1 MVFKGDIR
9 VIKADIPA
17 FINKRKWSTIR
28 EKMFTFLLTFFQ
40 GLCLKSHKD
49 KIAILNRREN
59 MRHKGRKRKLLMSG
73 FVTLALAVV
82 ILVTYIIGQNTGQ
95 KAVLAEAFVDKVS
108 DQVSDQMDQDM
119 TNQIAEKTIERKI
132 QEIITPEKISEA
144 VSDNIKKNL
153 TDAQKN
159 EIVKAVQQNVT
170 AFLKNAT
177 LSNFDTLSD
186 GQKKQVKKLIRD
198 SIKDNVEGKNINSLT
213 QSDLEDIQDMIIR
226 NVQSNLKTS
235 VSDILKSGNLTLSN
249 GTIKDIEKNLDISG
263 TIKKVLKETNTVVKE
278 KDLVKLQKEIV
289 NSVKESVK
297 TPVKGVDYLTQAEI
311 DSIQNAAAKNA
322 SSQLI
327 SQLDGVKQNVTTI
340 SSNVGNMQM
349 QINGLSDQLNDIK
362 SGLDV
367 ESKIATVQTSINTVN
382 EQIKTINQNA
392 DALGGKIEVRNS
404 FLRRITAK
412 NGSIDKAEVVD
423 TSEMTIAEFVGV
435 LSGNE
440 KEYTTAIN
448 QLSYSVEQIKKLIGE
463 NFKTLSDECASLSA
477 SIDANGDNITTLTEA
492 LAAESQQREE
502 AITNVKGT
510 IESNISDVQKKL
522 DNYKKA
528 SQDYADDQSEANR
541 TALADAKQALEDSLN
556 SYKGNLDNLSTQV
569 DGLDNATKSK
579 ISNINEQIAAALES
593 IESGDNT
600 LDEKIGQLTES
611 TTSLTDALQKAIEKE
626 ASDRESSD
634 QQVRVDLG
642 NSINEKINDV
652 NEKMSAVESAQKKYT
667 DDASQKNADALA
679 QAKSDLQEA
688 LNSLNDTLSQNIS
701 DLDSDTQKKVKDI
714 KDTIARMNTE
724 LETNGTDISTLKTG
738 VADLVSDL
746 SDVSSSLE
754 QESTARDNADKA
766 ILNSMGDSSDASV
779 VKGDTIFAKIK
790 TLWNKITEVSNKV
803 DSTDQWCDNIVLHN
817 STGAN
822 DGKDV
827 YYEEVNSGTYSGGVR
842 WKVDGNLVGLSNI
855 KETSNINIQYSS
867 STPDIVC
874 GYEQG
879 VGFFYIYVG
888 ADYKDLALTTNITID
903 MVHVESVQ

>member
-1 MVFKGDIR
+1 MK
-9 VIKADIPA
+9 
-17 FINKRKWSTIR
+17 
-28 EKMFTFLLTFFQ
+28 L
-40 GLCLKSHKD
+40 
-49 KIAILNRREN
+49 
-59 MRHKGRKRKLLMSG
+59 KGRHHGKLLVSG
-73 FVTLALAVV
+73 FVTLTLAVI
-82 ILVTYIIGQNTGQ
+82 ILVTFIVGQNTGQ
-95 KAVLAEAFVDKVS
+95 RAVLAEAFVDRVSQKVTDQLDS
-108 DQVSDQMDQDM
+108 DVTS
-119 TNQIAEKTIERKI
+119 QIADKVMTEKMDSV
-132 QEIITPEKISEA
+132 ITPEYIKQLLDENVGGALSEEQK
-144 VSDNIKKNL
+144 VQVQKQIKESVTQVL
-153 TDAQKN
+153 TTSAADEK
-159 EIVKAVQQNVT
+159 
-170 AFLKNAT
+170 F
-177 LSNFDTLSD
+177 LSD
-186 GQKKQVKKLIRD
+186 EQKKQVKKM
-198 SIKDNVEGKNINSLT
+198 IKSAISTRLADKDVNSLT
-213 QSDLEDIQDMIIR
+213 DADIDSLRTDIEADLGETLKDSLTTMLGSTDITFSKGTLDKIEKSL
-226 NVQSNLKTS
+226 NVTS
-235 VSDILKSGNLTLSN
+235 VVK
-249 GTIKDIEKNLDISG
+249 E
-263 TIKKVLKETNTVVKE
+263 VLKNSDTVVKE
-278 KDLVKLQKEIV
+278 KELKTIQNNIVKTVQ
-289 NSVKESVK
+289 ESVK
-297 TPVKGVDYLTQAEI
+297 TPVKGTDYMTADEIASIESGAASKAADKVSGDISSVKTSVATLGSNVNLLQTQISTLSSQIKDNSSKSETSLEQKI
-311 DSIQNAAAKNA
+311 DDTKNELNQKIDDESKKNAAALQA
-322 SSQLI
+322 SVLNINQSI
-327 SQLDGVKQNVTTI
+327 TTI
-340 SSNVGNMQM
+340 
-349 QINGLSDQLNDIK
+349 
-362 SGLDV
+362 
-367 ESKIATVQTSINTVN
+367 N
-382 EQIKTINQNA
+382 ETA
-392 DALGGKIEVRNS
+392 DELGGKIEVRNS

-423 TSEMTIAEFVGV
+423 TSNMTIAEFVGV

-528 SQDYADDQSEANR
+528 SQDYADDQSEANK

-701 DLDSDTQKKVKDI
+701 DLDSDTQRKVKGI

-754 QESTARDNADKA
+754 QESTARDNADKT

-874 GYEQG
+874 DYEQG

-903 MVHVESVQ
+903 MIHVESVQ

>member
-1 MVFKGDIR
+1 MK
-9 VIKADIPA
+9 
-17 FINKRKWSTIR
+17 
-28 EKMFTFLLTFFQ
+28 
-40 GLCLKSHKD
+40 
-49 KIAILNRREN
+49 
-59 MRHKGRKRKLLMSG
+59 HKGRGRLLVSG
-73 FVTLALAVV
+73 VV
-82 ILVTYIIGQNTGQ
+82 ILAFAVIILVTFIIGQNTGQ
-95 KAVLAEAFVDKVS
+95 KAVLADAFVDKVS
-108 DQVSDQMDQDM
+108 SQVSDQMDQDM
-119 TNQIAEKTIERKI
+119 TSQIAEKAIEKKI
-132 QEIITPEKISEA
+132 EEIVTPEKISEV
-144 VSDNIKKNL
+144 VSKSVNTDL
-153 TDAQKN
+153 TDSQADAIAKT
-159 EIVKAVQQNVT
+159 VQQNV
-170 AFLKNAT
+170 LKSLNVSDYANMET
-177 LSNFDTLSD
+177 LSA
-186 GQKKQVKKLIRD
+186 GQKKQVKQMIKS
-198 SIKDNVEGKNINSLT
+198 SINNSVSGKDVNALT
-213 QSDLEDIQDMIIR
+213 QDDVADIQNTITQ
-226 NVQSNLKTS
+226 NLQGSLKTS
-235 VSDILKSGNLTLSN
+235 VLDIIKSNSFTLSD
-249 GTIKDIEKNLDISG
+249 GTIEKIESNLDISG
-263 TIKKVLKETNTVVKE
+263 EVKKVLKETNTVVKE

-289 NSVKESVK
+289 NTVKESVK

-311 DSIQNAAAKNA
+311 DSIQNSAAKSATDQVTAQIN
-322 SSQLI
+322 
-327 SQLDGVKQNVTTI
+327 GVKQNVTQI
-340 SSNVGNMQM
+340 SSNVSIMQS
-349 QINGLSDQLNDIK
+349 QISALSDQIK
-362 SGLDV
+362 NAKADSNT
-367 ESKIATVQTSINTVN
+367 ESQLASIQTSINTVN
-382 EQIKTINQNA
+382 QQIKTINQNA
-392 DALGGKIEVRNS
+392 DDLGGKIEVRNS

-423 TSEMTIAEFVGV
+423 TSNMTIAEFVGV

-528 SQDYADDQSEANR
+528 SQDYADDQSEANK

-766 ILNSMGDSSDASV
+766 ILNNMGDSSDASV

-874 GYEQG
+874 DYEQG
-879 VGFFYIYVG
+879 AGFFYIYVG

>member
-1 MVFKGDIR
+1 MK
-9 VIKADIPA
+9 
-17 FINKRKWSTIR
+17 
-28 EKMFTFLLTFFQ
+28 
-40 GLCLKSHKD
+40 
-49 KIAILNRREN
+49 
-59 MRHKGRKRKLLMSG
+59 HKGRGRLLVSG
-73 FVTLALAVV
+73 VV
-82 ILVTYIIGQNTGQ
+82 ILAFAVIILVTFIIGQNTGQ
-95 KAVLAEAFVDKVS
+95 KAVLADAFVDKVS
-108 DQVSDQMDQDM
+108 SQVSDQMDQDM
-119 TNQIAEKTIERKI
+119 TSQIAEKAIEKKI
-132 QEIITPEKISEA
+132 EEIVTPEKISEV
-144 VSDNIKKNL
+144 VSKSVNTDL
-153 TDAQKN
+153 TDSQADAIAKT
-159 EIVKAVQQNVT
+159 VQQNV
-170 AFLKNAT
+170 LKSLNVSDYVNMET
-177 LSNFDTLSD
+177 LSA
-186 GQKKQVKKLIRD
+186 GQKKQVTQMIKSSIND
-198 SIKDNVEGKNINSLT
+198 SVSGKDVNALT
-213 QSDLEDIQDMIIR
+213 QDDVADIQNTITQ
-226 NVQSNLKTS
+226 NLQGSLKTS
-235 VSDILKSGNLTLSN
+235 VLDIIKSNSFTLSD
-249 GTIKDIEKNLDISG
+249 GTIKKIESNLDISG
-263 TIKKVLKETNTVVKE
+263 EVKKVLKETNTVVKE

-289 NSVKESVK
+289 NTVKESVK

-311 DSIQNAAAKNA
+311 DYIQNSAAKSA
-322 SSQLI
+322 TDQVTSQI
-327 SQLDGVKQNVTTI
+327 NGVKQNVTQI
-340 SSNVGNMQM
+340 SSNVSIMQS
-349 QINGLSDQLNDIK
+349 QISALSDQIK
-362 SGLDV
+362 NAKADSNT
-367 ESKIATVQTSINTVN
+367 ESQLASIQTSINTVN
-382 EQIKTINQNA
+382 QQIKTINQNA
-392 DALGGKIEVRNS
+392 DDLGGKIEVRNS

-423 TSEMTIAEFVGV
+423 TSNMTIAEFVGV

-448 QLSYSVEQIKKLIGE
+448 QLSYSVEQIKTLIGE

-766 ILNSMGDSSDASV
+766 ILNNMGDSSDASV

-874 GYEQG
+874 DYEQG

>member
-1 MVFKGDIR
+1 MK
-9 VIKADIPA
+9 
-17 FINKRKWSTIR
+17 
-28 EKMFTFLLTFFQ
+28 L
-40 GLCLKSHKD
+40 
-49 KIAILNRREN
+49 
-59 MRHKGRKRKLLMSG
+59 KGRHHGKLLVSG
-73 FVTLALAVV
+73 FVTLTLAVI
-82 ILVTYIIGQNTGQ
+82 ILVTFIVGQNTGQ
-95 KAVLAEAFVDKVS
+95 RAVLAEAFVDRVSNKVTDQLDS
-108 DQVSDQMDQDM
+108 DVTS
-119 TNQIAEKTIERKI
+119 QIADKVMTEKMDSV
-132 QEIITPEKISEA
+132 ITPEYIKQLLDENVGGALSEEQKVQVQKQIKESVTQVLTTSAADEKFLSDEQKEQVKKMIKSAISTRLA
-144 VSDNIKKNL
+144 NKDVNSL
-153 TDAQKN
+153 TDADIDSLRTDIEADLGETLKDSLTTMLGSTDITFSKGTLDKI
-159 EIVKAVQQNVT
+159 EKSLNVT
-170 AFLKNAT
+170 SVVKEVLKNT
-177 LSNFDTLSD
+177 D
-186 GQKKQVKKLIRD
+186 
-198 SIKDNVEGKNINSLT
+198 
-213 QSDLEDIQDMIIR
+213 
-226 NVQSNLKTS
+226 
-235 VSDILKSGNLTLSN
+235 
-249 GTIKDIEKNLDISG
+249 
-263 TIKKVLKETNTVVKE
+263 TVVKE
-278 KDLVKLQKEIV
+278 KELKTIQNDIVKTVQQ
-289 NSVKESVK
+289 SVK
-297 TPVKGVDYLTQAEI
+297 TPVKGTDYMTADEIASIESGAASKAADKVSGDISSVKTSVATLGSNVNLLQTQISTLSSQIKDNTSKSETSLEQKI
-311 DSIQNAAAKNA
+311 DQSKQDSDKKIDDTKNELNQKIDDESKKNAAALQA
-322 SSQLI
+322 SVLNINQSI
-327 SQLDGVKQNVTTI
+327 TTI
-340 SSNVGNMQM
+340 
-349 QINGLSDQLNDIK
+349 
-362 SGLDV
+362 
-367 ESKIATVQTSINTVN
+367 N
-382 EQIKTINQNA
+382 ETA
-392 DALGGKIEVRNS
+392 DELGGKIDVRNS

-423 TSEMTIAEFVGV
+423 TSNMTIAEFVGV

-440 KEYTTAIN
+440 KGYTTAIN

-642 NSINEKINDV
+642 NTINEKINDV

-874 GYEQG
+874 DYEQG

>member
-1 MVFKGDIR
+1 MK
-9 VIKADIPA
+9 
-17 FINKRKWSTIR
+17 
-28 EKMFTFLLTFFQ
+28 L
-40 GLCLKSHKD
+40 
-49 KIAILNRREN
+49 
-59 MRHKGRKRKLLMSG
+59 KGRGKLLVSG
-73 FVTLALAVV
+73 VV
-82 ILVTYIIGQNTGQ
+82 ILAFAVIILVTFIIGQNTGQ
-95 KAVLAEAFVDKVS
+95 KAVLADAFVDKVS
-108 DQVSDQMDQDM
+108 SQVSDQMDQDM
-119 TNQIAEKTIERKI
+119 TSQIAEKAIEKKI
-132 QEIITPEKISEA
+132 EEIVTPDKISEV
-144 VSDNIKKNL
+144 VSESVNTDL
-153 TDAQKN
+153 TDSQADAIAKT
-159 EIVKAVQQNVT
+159 VQQNV
-170 AFLKNAT
+170 LKSLNVSDYANMET
-177 LSNFDTLSD
+177 LSA
-186 GQKKQVKKLIRD
+186 GQKKQVKQMIKS
-198 SIKDNVEGKNINSLT
+198 SINNSVSGKDVNALT
-213 QSDLEDIQDMIIR
+213 QDDVADIQNTITQ
-226 NVQSNLKTS
+226 NLQGSLKTS
-235 VSDILKSGNLTLSN
+235 VLDIIKSNSFTLSD
-249 GTIKDIEKNLDISG
+249 GTIKKIESNLDISG
-263 TIKKVLKETNTVVKE
+263 EVKKVLKETNTVVKE

-289 NSVKESVK
+289 NTVKESVK

-311 DSIQNAAAKNA
+311 DSIQNSAAKSA
-322 SSQLI
+322 TDQVTSQI
-327 SQLDGVKQNVTTI
+327 NGVKQNVTQI
-340 SSNVGNMQM
+340 SSNVSIMQS
-349 QINGLSDQLNDIK
+349 QISALSDQVKNAKAD
-362 SGLDV
+362 SNT
-367 ESKIATVQTSINTVN
+367 ESQLASIQTSINTVN
-382 EQIKTINQNA
+382 QQIKTINQNA
-392 DALGGKIEVRNS
+392 DDLGGKIEVRNS

-423 TSEMTIAEFVGV
+423 TSNMTIAEFVGV

-714 KDTIARMNTE
+714 KDAIARMNTE

-766 ILNSMGDSSDASV
+766 ILNNMGDSSDASV

-803 DSTDQWCDNIVLHN
+803 DSTDQWCANIVLKKTTGTN
-817 STGAN
+817 S
-822 DGKDV
+822 GKNV
-827 YYEEVNSGTYSGGVR
+827 YYENVTSGTHNGGIR
-842 WKVDGNLVGLSNI
+842 WKVEGSNVGVTNL
-855 KETSNINIQYSS
+855 KATSQINLQYAS

-874 GYEQG
+874 EYEQASG
-879 VGFFYIYVG
+879 YFYIYVDK
-888 ADYKDLALTTNITID
+888 DYKTAALSQDITIE
-903 MVHVESVQ
+903 MMHVESAQ